1 VRWPEIRAGLI
12 ALAVAI
18 GLVEGCP
25 IPPRAETPEWER
37 GLVEPIRTVQ
47 HAVLTPVAWVR
58 PALQITQRWALF
70 QVSEAERYRFEIQ
83 GEDTAAGWH
92 LIFRASDPDHDAYE
106 DLIRYRRVLGAFDP
120 IKAPPEAYLQAGQ
133 WLGHRILADQPALS
147 AVRLRFERVT
157 LADGE
162 VTGSGIY
169 DFPLVVVRR

>member
-1 VRWPEIRAGLI
+1 MRWPEIRAGLI
-12 ALAVAI
+12 ALVVTI

-25 IPPRAETPEWER
+25 IPPRGETPAWER

-47 HAVLTPVAWVR
+47 RAVLTPVAWIR

-70 QVSEAERYRFEIQ
+70 QASDADRFRFEIQ
-83 GEDTAAGWH
+83 GQDVAGWH
-92 LIFRASDPDHDAYE
+92 LIYRASDPDHDAYE

-120 IKAPPEAYLQAGQ
+120 NKGPPDAYGRAGP
-133 WLGHRILADQPALS
+133 WLGHRILADQPALL